1 MRNRK
6 ITLLGPEGTNISI
19 FFLFLV
25 FNFISWFT
33 LFTLSSDINLDFD
46 EPLDY
51 VEPKKEPEEKMEAEN
66 EIIKRQEKR
75 SVQSY
80 SKTAK
85 TGVFVPFSGVGY
97 KLGNK

>member
-33 LFTLSSDINLDFD
+33 LFTLSADINLDFSNIK
-46 EPLDY
+46 Y
-51 VEPKKEPEEKMEAEN
+51 NVESLKGIYN
-66 EIIKRQEKR
+66 RYDGGDSQ
-75 SVQSY
+75 
-80 SKTAK
+80 
-85 TGVFVPFSGVGY
+85 GVV
-97 KLGNK
+97 N